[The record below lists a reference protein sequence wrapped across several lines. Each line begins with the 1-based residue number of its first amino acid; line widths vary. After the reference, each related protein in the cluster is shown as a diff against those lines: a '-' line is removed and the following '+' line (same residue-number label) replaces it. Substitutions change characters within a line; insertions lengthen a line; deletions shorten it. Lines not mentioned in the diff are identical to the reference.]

1 MLFLRYDASW
11 FREKLVNVNLGKCK
25 EFSTP
30 VKQIINDKYLS
41 GQKYT
46 EIGRDLKI
54 PRNII
59 YSLIQRYFARG
70 KKRGLQEVAEKE
82 KWTTEKLTN
91 W

>member
-1 MLFLRYDASW
+1 M
-11 FREKLVNVNLGKCK
+11 
-25 EFSTP
+25 
-30 VKQIINDKYLS
+30 KQIINDKYLS

-82 KWTTEKLTN
+82 K
-91 W
+91 